1 MSIGVRWGVGCDIS
15 ETIKYGTSKTINKY
29 HLKSEIMKK
38 LSFYSFIVFLLGI
51 LFFTACENSFN
62 GSELEDSILPDQ
74 LTVEIPAALS
84 QDVSVKK
91 SAAVDT
97 LKGGEIYRHL
107 RFFIHSG
114 EHSARL
120 VRHIIFAIRR
130 YNIDQV
136 KTVTFESEDDGRIKN
151 LVVVESPEFDGR
163 TWEYGLTITDAES
176 EGEADG
182 GKAMQ
187 IFWNKNPKEG
197 ITLIK
202 PYNLDRTNE
211 RKMAQAMFRIDYSGA
226 GELGYDR
233 HMIVSIADMPAID
246 PLLAPFAMDGMK
258 MFVGKKG
265 DYVDVFGNSNH
276 PNAKFLT
283 EKVGYNWA
291 FAASGSDSEDI
302 AVAEVGLPLS
312 TVDAEGREVLL
323 EENSVY
329 NVLYNEVKTVWPH
342 ASEEILNAWLT
353 NTEAPG
359 YFDKHGFIQ
368 GGESPGDEFLP
379 LVDRI
384 MVLSPYNPKSIANLE
399 IVFN

>member
-1 MSIGVRWGVGCDIS
+1 
-15 ETIKYGTSKTINKY
+15 
-29 HLKSEIMKK
+29 MKK
-38 LSFYSFIVFLLGI
+38 LSFYSFLLFLLGVFI
-51 LFFTACENSFN
+51 FTACENGFD
-62 GSELEDSILPDQ
+62 GPGQEESILPDQ
-74 LTVEIPAALS
+74 LTVDIPVALS
-84 QDVSVKK
+84 QDVSALK

-97 LKGGEIYRHL
+97 LKGEEIYRHL

-114 EHSARL
+114 AHSARL
-120 VRHIIFAIRR
+120 VKHIIFGIRR

-136 KTVTFESEDDGRIKN
+136 KTVTYESEDDGRIKN
-151 LVVVESPEFDGR
+151 LVVVEGPEFDGR
-163 TWEYGLTITDAES
+163 IWEYGLTITDADS
-176 EGEADG
+176 EDEEDG

-187 IFWNKNPKEG
+187 IFWNSYPKEG
-197 ITLIK
+197 ITIIK

-211 RKMAQAMFRIDYSGA
+211 RRMAQAMFRIDYSGA
-226 GELGYDR
+226 GELGYDH

-265 DYVDVFGNSNH
+265 EYVDVFGNSSH

-291 FAASGSDSEDI
+291 FAACGSNAEDI

-312 TVDAEGREVLL
+312 SVDAEGREVLL
-323 EENSVY
+323 EEYSIY

-359 YFDKHGFIQ
+359 YFDEDGFIQ

-384 MVLSPYNPKSIANLE
+384 MLLSPYNPKTIAELE
-399 IVFN
+399 INFN